1 MPITPAA
8 IRALA
13 EGNMDNFLA
22 AATPGGIEAQEAA
35 GQATFCAQQILPKEM
50 RDVTREQLEAI
61 GFKFGADHDD
71 IFVNATLPPG
81 WTKKATDHSMWS
93 QLLDANGRV
102 RARIFYKAAFYDR
115 SASMSMEPRYF
126 VSSYQDG
133 GDKDHQR
140 VAAMDGETEL
150 HVFGEYQ
157 RSGGYDDCRA
167 LEKDAEEWMKQNYP
181 DFRNPFSYWTC

>member
-61 GFKFGADHDD
+61 GFKFGKDHDD
-71 IFVNATLPPG
+71 IFVNATLPSG
-81 WTKKATDHSMWS
+81 WKKKATDHSMWS
-93 QLLDANGRV
+93 NLLDAKGRI
-102 RARIFYKAAFYDR
+102 RAAIFYKAAFYDR
-115 SASMSMEPRYF
+115 SASMRMERRYS
-126 VSSYQDG
+126 VCSYEDSVRDKEYYEVVVKDG
-133 GDKDHQR
+133 GVKLR
-140 VAAMDGETEL
+140 S
-150 HVFGEYQ
+150 FGEYPSRDYEHAQ
-157 RSGGYDDCRA
+157 M
-167 LEKDAEEWMKQNYP
+167 LEKEAASWLLATFPEHSDA
-181 DFRNPFSYWTC
+181 FAYWD